1 MSQHPRNRDLELDL
15 AEQLQFLA
23 SSGSAFDRGALSESK
38 RLAVVIRVLVH
49 DTKMSHSLLDQLK
62 IKGSLEWADSAPT
75 IDKDPNIIG
84 RSPGLTNM
92 GLGPGGITFLARG
105 ADGIEQSS
113 TTRYVSFDDWWNRI
127 VLIDSQGAEFTRRD
141 LVLALANKD
150 GGAHIDRLNTD
161 THALIHSNSAGW
173 VRAGGGDE
181 EPIPTPIYASVRTI
195 AEELLLTLRRSGYE
209 VPKSTIDPPIG
220 GIESFVAGDYTGRPL
235 VLDESGDDTSRA
247 TFKFDTLPH
256 VIFELTRLQQA
267 QSDPDFDG
275 VFPAGWIN
283 IVGRLDSNGEVVH
296 QSGFVGP
303 IDESTPPDHPGESTH
318 PLTLPTTVPFTFDN
332 FPQAMFAACRSSEK
346 QVITDHHG
354 YQNLREAG
362 WIDLF
367 VTLNDQTWNIGGF
380 AGPSTA

>member
-15 AEQLQFLA
+15 SEQLEFLA
-23 SSGSAFDRGALSESK
+23 SSGAAFDRGALSESK
-38 RLAVVIRVLVH
+38 RIAVAIRVLVH

-62 IKGSLEWADSAPT
+62 IKDSLEWADGAPT

-92 GLGPGGITFLARG
+92 GLGPDGITFLARG

-113 TTRYVSFDDWWNRI
+113 TTRYVSFDDWWNRT
-127 VLIDSQGAEFTRRD
+127 VLVDSQGAEFTRRD
-141 LVLALANKD
+141 LVLELANKD
-150 GGAHIDRLNTD
+150 GGAHIDRLKVD

-173 VRAGGGDE
+173 VRGGGGDE

-209 VPKSTIDPPIG
+209 VPKSTVDPSRG

-235 VLDESGDDTSRA
+235 VVDESRDGTSRA

-267 QSDPDFDG
+267 QSDPDIDG
-275 VFPAGWIN
+275 ILPAGWVN
-283 IVGRLDSNGEVVH
+283 IVGRIDSNGEVVH
-296 QSGFVGP
+296 QSGFAGP
-303 IDESTPPDHPGESTH
+303 TDESTPPDHPDESTH
-318 PLTLPTTVPFTFDN
+318 LSGPPKTVPFTFDN
-332 FPQAMFAACRSSEK
+332 FLQATFAACRSSEK
-346 QVITDHHG
+346 QVVTDHYG
-354 YQNLREAG
+354 YQRVREAG

-367 VTLNDQTWNIGGF
+367 VTLNGQTWNIGGF